1 MPNPGERI
9 ERLLTPLRELIVN
22 RPPFV
27 SGTLKLPASSFSLF
41 YKTTKDGHAAR
52 HIDLAHASSDELEQ
66 LAQACEPTAF
76 GVGDETSVKART
88 MDVGRFAPM
97 FEPDRTSLEKIIRVY
112 HSELEGFQA
121 KSKLRFELLNLN
133 VYGQGSFS
141 NFHVYP
147 PPRERRVG
155 SLIIVFPTPHE
166 GGIFRFKHENNEW
179 PVDYGSKFVAAR
191 EPSIGY
197 VAFFGNV
204 PHGVTQVKSGYCVTL
219 TYELFFYDL
228 ETVRRN
234 DLAAEGRLSVGVNER
249 DFREKF
255 EELVESPEFLPDG
268 GTLGFGLRHAYP
280 IKDNIEHVYG
290 LLKGSD
296 AVVYRGARALGF
308 EPLLYVLY
316 EWKPPN
322 MDCNEGG
329 LLERL
334 IDFPDYDSEDD
345 ADDGVDIMQLI
356 RREGGIVV
364 CQDPDSYK
372 TEYGAYNR
380 PETVEWVTPETNF
393 NEREST
399 FPSSMGNEPMQGCVY
414 ANLCLVVRI
423 GKAGERLAYPT
434 SAQLRRVC
442 KREGE
447 ESPRDFWERNRH

>member
-1 MPNPGERI
+1 
-9 ERLLTPLRELIVN
+9 
-22 RPPFV
+22 
-27 SGTLKLPASSFSLF
+27 
-41 YKTTKDGHAAR
+41 
-52 HIDLAHASSDELEQ
+52 
-66 LAQACEPTAF
+66 
-76 GVGDETSVKART
+76 
-88 MDVGRFAPM
+88 
-97 FEPDRTSLEKIIRVY
+97 
-112 HSELEGFQA
+112 
-121 KSKLRFELLNLN
+121 
-133 VYGQGSFS
+133 
-141 NFHVYP
+141 
-147 PPRERRVG
+147 
-155 SLIIVFPTPHE
+155 
-166 GGIFRFKHENNEW
+166 
-179 PVDYGSKFVAAR
+179 VAAR

-345 ADDGVDIMQLI
+345 ADDSVDIMQLI